1 MSHRV
6 DPTGDAWLLP
16 RMAAP
21 QPDAFARVTH
31 RFATAGKLAAAQ
43 SILGWDAQTHMP
55 SGGAWARG
63 EVTAAITEVSV
74 DLLGSTAASDE
85 LDEAEAMAGALA
97 DDERADLF
105 EMRRRHTHAAAAP
118 KELQAEHS
126 RLAQALQATW
136 RTAKPENDFARW
148 APGFGEMLRNT
159 REIAQAK
166 AEALGTSPYS
176 ALIDAYDPGV
186 SEAAIDPIF
195 AELAAFLPGVIADVR
210 ERQAAW
216 PAPIPFG
223 PASVERQAALSRRLA
238 LAIGHDPN
246 HFRID
251 VAPHPFS
258 APHSPGDVR
267 FTTRYDE
274 ANVRFA
280 IFATLHEAGHSMY
293 EFNLPRGFA
302 FRPAG
307 EARGMTVHE
316 SQSLSLEKY
325 AGRSRE
331 FLSFLAG
338 LMAEAFGGDGARWSP
353 LNVLNTIR
361 RLDDGFIR
369 VEADELSY
377 PLHVILR
384 YRLEQ
389 ALMSGDLQVQDI
401 PGAWNE
407 LFAKL
412 LGRTPP
418 DHAHGCLQDIHWS
431 AGLLGYF
438 PNYAMGSMLA
448 AQLFERATAE
458 RPDIL
463 PSLARGDFSPYF
475 AWVRPRVHERA
486 SFVDFATL
494 VNDATGRPLGVEA
507 FKRHTRR
514 RYLEEPFGVA

>member
-1 MSHRV
+1 
-6 DPTGDAWLLP
+6 
-16 RMAAP
+16 MAAP
-21 QPDAFARVTH
+21 QPDPFARVTH
-31 RFATAGKLAAAQ
+31 RFATAGKLGAAQ
-43 SILGWDAQTHMP
+43 AMLQWDTQTHMP
-55 SGGAWARG
+55 PGGAWARG
-63 EVTAAITEVSV
+63 EQMAALTEVSV
-74 DLLGSTAASDE
+74 DLVGSDAARDE
-85 LDEAEAMAGALA
+85 IAEAEAMAGALA
-97 DDERADLF
+97 ADERADLF
-105 EMRRRHTHAAAAP
+105 EMRRRWTHAAAAP
-118 KELQAEHS
+118 KELQAERT
-126 RLAQALQATW
+126 RLAQALQAVW
-136 RTAKPENDFARW
+136 ARAKPDNDFASW
-148 APGFGEMLRNT
+148 APGFSKLLSVT

-166 AEALGTSPYS
+166 AEALGVTPYG
-176 ALIDAYDPGV
+176 ALIDAFDPGV
-186 SEAAIDPIF
+186 SEAVIDPIF
-195 AELAAFLPGVIADVR
+195 ADLAAFLPGLIAEVR

-216 PAPIPFG
+216 PDPIPFG
-223 PASVERQAALSRRLA
+223 AVAVARQAELSRKIA
-238 LAIGHDPN
+238 LAVGHDPN
-246 HFRID
+246 NFRID

-258 APHSPGDVR
+258 VPHSPGDVR

-280 IFATLHEAGHSMY
+280 IFATLHEAGHAMY

-331 FLSFLAG
+331 FLGFLAG
-338 LMAEAFGGDGARWSP
+338 LMAETFDGGDGARWSP
-353 LNVLNTIR
+353 LNVRNTVR

-389 ALMSGDLQVQDI
+389 ALMCGDLQVGDI

-407 LFAKL
+407 LFQTL

-438 PNYAMGSMLA
+438 PNYALGSMLA
-448 AQLFERATAE
+448 AQLFERATADS
-458 RPDIL
+458 PDIL
-463 PSLARGDFSPYF
+463 PSLARGDFGPYF

-494 VNDATGRPLGVEA
+494 VGDATGRPLDAEA
-507 FKRHTRR
+507 FKRHARR
-514 RYLEEPFGVA
+514 RYLEEPID